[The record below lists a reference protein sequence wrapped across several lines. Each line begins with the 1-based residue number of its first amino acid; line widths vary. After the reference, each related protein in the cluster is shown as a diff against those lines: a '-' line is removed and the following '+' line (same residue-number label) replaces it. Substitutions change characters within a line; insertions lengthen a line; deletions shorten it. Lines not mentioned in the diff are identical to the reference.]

1 MAGAGL
7 GRLPLRKFVIRQ
19 DGESKPGKRKR
30 EDNKGSDE
38 EEQTQDADEDDA
50 VDLTPSIPT
59 CLKQEYIFMPSRV
72 RDAYLLTTI
81 RTLIANGGRH
91 GDAAEDRGGRKGSGW
106 TLKSNPND
114 EEDEASKARSAIVFV
129 STCERAALVST
140 ILSEVGVENVAL
152 HSLLTQNRRL
162 AALGKFKSQHVRI
175 LVATSHQW
183 IWFLMQNYRET
194 Q

>member
-19 DGESKPGKRKR
+19 DGESKPSKRKR

-140 ILSEVGVENVAL
+140 ILRESWELQEKHFFSIFCTFFPIFCTFL
-152 HSLLTQNRRL
+152 EL
-162 AALGKFKSQHVRI
+162 AAESDRLFFACGEPRK
-175 LVATSHQW
+175 
-183 IWFLMQNYRET
+183 
-194 Q
+194 